1 MDTLPLPDE
10 PLRLALVGAGNRAQ
24 TIYLPLWESLRP
36 WCRPVAVCDPV
47 AEHGGRLAV
56 ALGVP
61 AYTDIRQLVRDRPM
75 EAALVVTPVESH
87 HSLSVYLSSQGIHN
101 HTETTWASMVCQ
113 ARQMI
118 AAARENRVVARV
130 AENFFRMPVDRFAQ
144 TVRDCGYL
152 GRIGR
157 VFSYADHT
165 GYHNNSRWI
174 AFAQGHPAWVQCLEH
189 EMLHPAFYSMP
200 QRRHE
205 REQLSARF
213 FQFANGMLV
222 MDVGSGH
229 VKGHLGRHPRP
240 GYTEWQGE
248 RGALVHRAGVSAGW
262 GGEETELRRVS
273 DARLAPAQEVAGRLS
288 GGGVA
293 DQITAVVQDSTGE
306 VWTGCHADTPEG
318 CIAYQS
324 PLCTHARM
332 GKVNQR
338 DWYGVAVMDHLVDF
352 ALAVR
357 GLRPSEFGDEDAL
370 MADMMEIGARE
381 SALQEGRRV
390 ALPLEGELEAD
401 ALERERQQQRFGCD
415 PLDVEAMLDQS
426 FPRP

>member
-1 MDTLPLPDE
+1 MSALPLPDE
-10 PLRLALVGAGNRAQ
+10 PLRLALIGAGNRAQ
-24 TIYLPLWESLRP
+24 TTYLPLWESLKP

-47 AEHGGRLAV
+47 AAHGGRLAA

-61 AYTDIRQLVRDRPM
+61 AYTDIRQLVGDRPM

-130 AENFFRMPVDRFAQ
+130 AENFFRMPIDRFAQ
-144 TVRDCGYL
+144 TVRDSGYL

-157 VFSYADHT
+157 VVSYADHT

-174 AFAQGHPAWVQCLEH
+174 AFAQGHPEWVQCIEH
-189 EMLHPAFYSMP
+189 ELGHPAFYSMP

-213 FQFANGMLV
+213 FQFAKGLLV
-222 MDVGSGH
+222 MDAGSGH

-248 RGALVHRAGVSAGW
+248 RGTLMHRAGVSAGW

-273 DARLAPAQEVAGRLS
+273 DARLAPAQEAAGHLS

-293 DQITAVVQDSTGE
+293 DQITPVVQDSTGE
-306 VWTGCHADTPEG
+306 VWTGCHADT
-318 CIAYQS
+318 
-324 PLCTHARM
+324 
-332 GKVNQR
+332 
-338 DWYGVAVMDHLVDF
+338 
-352 ALAVR
+352 
-357 GLRPSEFGDEDAL
+357 
-370 MADMMEIGARE
+370 
-381 SALQEGRRV
+381 
-390 ALPLEGELEAD
+390 
-401 ALERERQQQRFGCD
+401 
-415 PLDVEAMLDQS
+415 
-426 FPRP
+426 